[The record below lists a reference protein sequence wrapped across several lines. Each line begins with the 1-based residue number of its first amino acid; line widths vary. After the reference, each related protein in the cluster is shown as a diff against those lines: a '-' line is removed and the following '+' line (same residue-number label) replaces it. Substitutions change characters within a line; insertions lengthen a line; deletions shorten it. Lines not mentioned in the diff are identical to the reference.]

1 MRQQNNFSAFARS
14 YCGAWLLPL
23 CLVSVFPLRGQEQDP
38 YVKAVAAFQQREY
51 GRAAELF
58 QKAETNSPGIT
69 DSLLYEGKCYVHLQR
84 FAEGENPLRRFVA
97 ANPGSA
103 DAMYL
108 LGYVLNRE
116 NKPKESLEIYTKA
129 AAITRPSGDDLK
141 VVALDYELLNDNSD
155 AIHWL
160 ERAVALEEKN
170 TEAWYFLGRTYYT
183 SGRLPEAR
191 RAFEKVLEL
200 DPHNAKAKNNLG
212 LIEESSGKLEE
223 ALAAYRNAIAWQG
236 GIEHKSEQPY
246 LNLGS
251 LLITEERAAEAI
263 APLQTAVAL
272 ASGNA
277 QCRLRLGT
285 AYMRVGKLA
294 EAQKELEEAVRLD
307 PQDAVAHYQLGRY
320 YKEVKKMDAAQAE
333 FRRVAELQSR
343 AVEEQKKPLEK

>member
-183 SGRLPEAR
+183 SGRLPEAGK
-191 RAFEKVLEL
+191 AFEKVLEL
-200 DPHNAKAKNNLG
+200 DPHNAKAENNLG
-212 LIEESSGKLEE
+212 LIEESSGKLAE
-223 ALAAYRNAIAWQG
+223 ALAAYQNAIEWQG
-236 GIEHKSEQPY
+236 KEHKSEQPY

-251 LLITEERAAEAI
+251 LLITEERAGEAI
-263 APLQTAVAL
+263 APLQTAVEL
-272 ASGNA
+272 SKGNA
-277 QCRLRLGT
+277 QCRQRLGQGD
-285 AYMRVGKLA
+285 MRVGKLA

-307 PQDAVAHYQLGRY
+307 PRDAVAHYQLGRY
-320 YKEVKKMDAAQAE
+320 YKEVKKMNAAQAE
-333 FRRVAELQSR
+333 FARVAELQSN
-343 AVEEQKKPLEK
+343 AVEEQKKLDK